1 MSIPPQFDL
10 EHAEVIM
17 EDEERPGSISMGME
31 FLMRP
36 NRLVQVQV
44 LQELHRG
51 MHLLI
56 LPSPFRLRQ
65 L

>member
-1 MSIPPQFDL
+1 MSTPPQFDL

-17 EDEERPGSISMGME
+17 EEEERPGSILMGME

-36 NRLVQVQV
+36 NRLVQAQAPREPH
-44 LQELHRG
+44 LG